1 MRCRGAD
8 CPADMGAECDRRRSW
23 YLGRSV
29 AGKGAGHADGDHA
42 APDGTGAVR

>member
-1 MRCRGAD
+1 MPGLIALLIWGRVAAAD
-8 CPADMGAECDRRRSW
+8 LGT
-23 YLGRSV
+23 GRSV

>member
-1 MRCRGAD
+1 MPGLIALLIWGRVW
-8 CPADMGAECDRRRSW
+8 PPPI
-23 YLGRSV
+23 LVPGRSV

>member
-1 MRCRGAD
+1 MRCRGLIALLIWGQSVTAAD
-8 CPADMGAECDRRRSW
+8 LGT
-23 YLGRSV
+23 LGRSV

>member
-1 MRCRGAD
+1 MPGAD
-8 CPADMGAECDRRRSW
+8 CPADMGAECGRRRSW
-23 YLGRSV
+23 HLGRSV

>member
-1 MRCRGAD
+1 MRCRGLIALLIWGQSVAAAD
-8 CPADMGAECDRRRSW
+8 LVP
-23 YLGRSV
+23 GRSV

>member
-1 MRCRGAD
+1 MKYRGLIALLIWGQSVSAAD
-8 CPADMGAECDRRRSW
+8 LGAQ
-23 YLGRSV
+23 GGFV

>member
-1 MRCRGAD
+1 MRCRGLIALLIWGQSVTAAD
-8 CPADMGAECDRRRSW
+8 LA
-23 YLGRSV
+23 LGRSV

>member
-1 MRCRGAD
+1 MPGGLIALLIW
-8 CPADMGAECDRRRSW
+8 GAECGRRRSW
-23 YLGRSV
+23 YRGRSV